1 MHAQWHWLL
10 HLTGSGNGTVKN
22 IRYIDEEDI
31 RSFKVSLFMNLR
43 TNRVAKHLSV
53 PVGSVLLALCCWLLH
68 LTSTP
73 IFMYLRT
80 NRVAKHLSV
89 PVGSVLLALCC
100 WLLHPTSTPI
110 FINLSTNRVAKPLSV
125 PVGSVLL
132 ALCL

>member
-1 MHAQWHWLL
+1 MAHGGPVVHAQWHWLL

-68 LTSTP
+68 
-73 IFMYLRT
+73 
-80 NRVAKHLSV
+80 
-89 PVGSVLLALCC
+89 
-100 WLLHPTSTPI
+100 PTSTPI

>member
-1 MHAQWHWLL
+1 VHAQWHWLL

-73 IFMYLRT
+73 IFYELAHKQGCKAFERACWLCA
-80 NRVAKHLSV
+80 VGSV
-89 PVGSVLLALCC
+89 PLALCCWLCAVSSVLLALCC
-100 WLLHPTSTPI
+100 
-110 FINLSTNRVAKPLSV
+110 
-125 PVGSVLL
+125 
-132 ALCL
+132 